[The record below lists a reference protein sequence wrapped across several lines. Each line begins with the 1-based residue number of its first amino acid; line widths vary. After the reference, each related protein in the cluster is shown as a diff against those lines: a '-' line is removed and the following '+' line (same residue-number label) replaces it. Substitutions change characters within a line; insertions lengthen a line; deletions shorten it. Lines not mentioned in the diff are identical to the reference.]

1 MASASPPE
9 LNPAQRRTLDAL
21 GAAGADRPAF
31 DADLGDRLR
40 ADLDDGLAPVLDD
53 LGPDEDLNLA
63 KHLLSRVHG
72 CEVRFLAE
80 DDEDFVASVP
90 VARGAIAHKAI
101 ELGVHWRREAPP
113 LELVDEAIARLT
125 NAEHWLTDFLQR
137 ATEADLAELRGTA
150 GDKVAKFFECFPPLR
165 REWRPVTES
174 AQYVDLAGGRVV
186 LRGKVDLTLGQAHG
200 LQAGKV
206 VIDLKTGSPN
216 PSHREDLRFY
226 ALLDAVRIGVP
237 PRLVASFYLDEGSA
251 HTEAVTVDLLDAA
264 VARTV
269 DGARRV
275 VALRA
280 GTTAPRHRPSFGCRW
295 CSQLAVCDP
304 GRSWLADE
312 AVDLDLD
319 PENDD
324 A

>member
-1 MASASPPE
+1 M
-9 LNPAQRRTLDAL
+9 
-21 GAAGADRPAF
+21 
-31 DADLGDRLR
+31 
-40 ADLDDGLAPVLDD
+40 LDD

-150 GDKVAKFFECFPPLR
+150 GDKVAKFFETQFGVHVERDDNAIADVAPADLR

-186 LRGKVDLTLGQAHG
+186 LRGKVDLTLGQAQG

-237 PRLVASFYLDEGSA
+237 PRLVASFYLDEGLA

-280 GTTAPRHRPSFGCRW
+280 GTTAPRYRPSFGCRW

-304 GRSWLADE
+304 GRAWLADE
-312 AVDLDLD
+312 AVDIDLD
-319 PENDD
+319 PEEDD